1 MRYDLLS
8 TNEAALI
15 LGVSQETV
23 SRLIKKGK
31 LEGRK
36 MGGFFVVSRVS
47 VEFYALTIE
56 GKGKNDPTRR
66 LSQQGKFNEQGR

>member
-1 MRYDLLS
+1 MRDNLLS
-8 TNEAALI
+8 TSEAALI
-15 LGVSQETV
+15 LGVTQETV

-31 LEGRK
+31 LEGQK

-47 VEFYALTIE
+47 VEHYAFIIE

-66 LSQQGKFNEQGR
+66 LKKTDKLAN